1 MQRGSRDERGFT
13 MVEMIITIAI
23 MAILAGIIGGAYS
36 IIKSG
41 NASKSTSRFLGK
53 LDTTQVE
60 NMTKKGTTYLYLFKD
75 SDGVQTLMY
84 NDGTDTGLNSQSD
97 VIAHKADG
105 VVTDIAGSGVD
116 FTATSGSDSVNSKD
130 TSDLVI
136 KISFDKASGAF
147 KCCKKADD
155 AAGSTLYK
163 EISFKGRGTTS
174 YGVKLVKDTG
184 KHMQG

>member
-41 NASKSTSRFLGK
+41 NASKSTSRFLGR

-60 NMTKKGTTYLYLFKD
+60 NYLYLFKD

-116 FTATSGSDSVNSKD
+116 FTATSGSNSVNSKD

-155 AAGSTLYK
+155 AAG
-163 EISFKGRGTTS
+163 RGTTS

>member
-41 NASKSTSRFLGK
+41 NASKSTSRFLGR

-136 KISFDKASGAF
+136 KISFDKAVKRQMMLQEALF
-147 KCCKKADD
+147 IKKFHLRD
-155 AAGSTLYK
+155 AVLLPM
-163 EISFKGRGTTS
+163 E
-174 YGVKLVKDTG
+174 
-184 KHMQG
+184 

>member
-1 MQRGSRDERGFT
+1 
-13 MVEMIITIAI
+13 MIIKHFNKAEWRTVYSINSEQ
-23 MAILAGIIGGAYS
+23 ILA
-36 IIKSG
+36 
-41 NASKSTSRFLGK
+41 
-53 LDTTQVE
+53 
-60 NMTKKGTTYLYLFKD
+60 LYAKNHY
-75 SDGVQTLMY
+75 T
-84 NDGTDTGLNSQSD
+84 
-97 VIAHKADG
+97 
-105 VVTDIAGSGVD
+105 GVD
-116 FTATSGSDSVNSKD
+116 FTATSGSNSVNSKD

-155 AAGSTLYK
+155 AAGSTFYK

>member
-41 NASKSTSRFLGK
+41 NASKSTSRFLGR

-105 VVTDIAGSGVD
+105 VVKDIYGSCVD
-116 FTATSGSDSVNSKD
+116 FTAT
-130 TSDLVI
+130 
-136 KISFDKASGAF
+136 
-147 KCCKKADD
+147 
-155 AAGSTLYK
+155 
-163 EISFKGRGTTS
+163 
-174 YGVKLVKDTG
+174 
-184 KHMQG
+184 

>member
-41 NASKSTSRFLGK
+41 NASKSTSRFLGR

-75 SDGVQTLMY
+75 SDVVQTLMSMMVQ
-84 NDGTDTGLNSQSD
+84 TQ
-97 VIAHKADG
+97 
-105 VVTDIAGSGVD
+105 
-116 FTATSGSDSVNSKD
+116 
-130 TSDLVI
+130 DL
-136 KISFDKASGAF
+136 
-147 KCCKKADD
+147 
-155 AAGSTLYK
+155 TL
-163 EISFKGRGTTS
+163 R
-174 YGVKLVKDTG
+174 V
-184 KHMQG
+184 M

>member
-1 MQRGSRDERGFT
+1 

-23 MAILAGIIGGAYS
+23 MAILAGLSEVHIRSSSLEMHQNRHPDFWEG
-36 IIKSG
+36 
-41 NASKSTSRFLGK
+41 

-75 SDGVQTLMY
+75 SDGVQSLMY

-116 FTATSGSDSVNSKD
+116 FTATQ
-130 TSDLVI
+130 
-136 KISFDKASGAF
+136 
-147 KCCKKADD
+147 
-155 AAGSTLYK
+155 AAIL
-163 EISFKGRGTTS
+163 
-174 YGVKLVKDTG
+174 
-184 KHMQG
+184 

>member
-41 NASKSTSRFLGK
+41 NASKSTSRFLGR

-105 VVTDIAGSGVD
+105 VVTDIAGSGVN
-116 FTATSGSDSVNSKD
+116 FTATSSSGSVNSKD

-136 KISFDKASGAF
+136 KISFEKASGAF

-155 AAGSTLYK
+155 AAGSTFYT

>member
-41 NASKSTSRFLGK
+41 NASKSTSRFLGR

-116 FTATSGSDSVNSKD
+116 FTATSGSNSVNSKD

-136 KISFDKASGAF
+136 KILLIRRAEHSNAVKRQMMLQEALFIRKF
-147 KCCKKADD
+147 HLRD
-155 AAGSTLYK
+155 AVLLPM
-163 EISFKGRGTTS
+163 E
-174 YGVKLVKDTG
+174 
-184 KHMQG
+184 